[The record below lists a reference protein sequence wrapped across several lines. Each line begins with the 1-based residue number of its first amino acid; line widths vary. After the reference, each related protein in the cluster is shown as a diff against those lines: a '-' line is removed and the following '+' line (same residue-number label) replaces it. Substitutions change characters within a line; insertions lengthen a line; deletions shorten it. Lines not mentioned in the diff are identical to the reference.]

1 MNHIRN
7 YLIAFMGNVTFT
19 YFIFAEG
26 TLNKPLMFATLM
38 LLLMMGMDFIKSRTT
53 HSLNKIP

>member
-7 YLIAFMGNVTFT
+7 YLIAFMGNVTCT

-26 TLNKPLMFATLM
+26 TLNKPVMFSTLM
-38 LLLMMGMDFIKSRTT
+38 LLLMIGMDIIKGRTT
-53 HSLNKIP
+53 HSLN

>member
-26 TLNKPLMFATLM
+26 TFDKPVMFATLM
-38 LLLMMGMDFIKSRTT
+38 LLLMMGMDIIKGRAT
-53 HSLNKIP
+53 HSLN